1 MTNSELNDAQDIDT
15 NDVVVESTPVE
26 LSVESVEDVAPAVEE
41 TVKEPVKVEEPVAEP
56 EVITSPEPVEEKP
69 ALTPV
74 GDGVIGSGKVKK
86 KTAEKV
92 EAVKSDVEKV
102 AVYANRN
109 LVWAGVGKITKG
121 YNIVTKD
128 EAAKWLTIAG
138 VKEVSPEVIKSN
150 LG

>member
-1 MTNSELNDAQDIDT
+1 MTNSELNDVNELDT
-15 NDVVVESTPVE
+15 KDVVVEETSVE
-26 LSVESVEDVAPAVEE
+26 LSVEEVAPAVEE
-41 TVKEPVKVEEPVAEP
+41 AVAEPVKVEEPV
-56 EVITSPEPVEEKP
+56 VVTSPEPVEETP

-86 KTAEKV
+86 KPEPKKAEPV
-92 EAVKSDVEKV
+92 TPEVEKV
-102 AVYANRN
+102 AIHANRN

-121 YNIVTKD
+121 YNIVSKE
-128 EAAKWLTIAG
+128 EAAKWLTLSG